1 MQTLSGH
8 FHIGGKAAK
17 LLLAVIIGGLTVSS
31 FVPKDWEVVRTVGQ
45 LLMMFSSGMLVSQH
59 AAIWES
65 EAKKPLHRRLQ
76 EQSRAT
82 RTSPR
87 GRAPHDGQAGF
98 LSYFR
103 ARVGL

>member
-65 EAKKPLHRRLQ
+65 EANK
-76 EQSRAT
+76 T
-82 RTSPR
+82 TSSPSA
-87 GRAPHDGQAGF
+87 GTVEGDKDITQGTSAP
-98 LSYFR
+98 
-103 ARVGL
+103 